1 MSKLGVVARSDEIAL
16 KGTNARL
23 DTWQHSGDP
32 SSIDGA
38 KIADGSIPASKLSSN
53 AVFVRAL
60 ACQIEAK
67 TGLPADSTGVKA
79 ASPRFTF
86 SAKGV
91 KALRLRSSITAIPSD
106 ATVRVG
112 VYNVTAGAY
121 VFYRDYAGTTGEYED
136 VYTGTMPSDGDVLEI
151 RVEVI
156 TASGTS
162 GATFDLGYAS
172 LMVDIGYS

>member
-23 DTWQHSGDP
+23 SDWQHPEDP
-32 SSIDGA
+32 ASIDGA
-38 KIADGSIPASKLSSN
+38 KLRDGSVSAAKLGAN
-53 AVFVRAL
+53 EVFVRAL

-79 ASPRFTF
+79 VSPRFTF

-91 KALRLRSSITAIPSD
+91 KALRLRSSITAIPGD

-112 VYNVTAGAY
+112 VYNVSTGSY
-121 VFYRDYAGTTGEYED
+121 LFYRDYEGATGEYED